1 MDITRT
7 RLRLLLASIAGLL
20 LFSAC
25 TPEQL
30 QTYEQ
35 LTGVPLDQST
45 HDALLGLDDAPIN
58 MPNGTTIQL
67 DGSVVDCVTSVN
79 SLHYSYDAKAPVI
92 QAFQTVALCRGW
104 TQRQVDS
111 WKVAVADI
119 AGREAHFCWNVRYNA
134 RFQFF
139 DGRNCALSRPGSG
152 AAGYGQITSVLYH
165 ITCSKVGLC
174 SGASI
179 VASPYNSMLSLVAL
193 IEDQGV
199 SPYCYNNFSRRF
211 HRIACNNPGLDV

>member
-1 MDITRT
+1 MDSTRI
-7 RLRLLLASIAGLL
+7 RFRLLLASIAALC

-35 LTGVPLDQST
+35 LTGAPLDQST

-79 SLHYSYDAKAPVI
+79 ALPYSYDAKAPVM

-199 SPYCYNNFSRRF
+199 SPWCYNRFSRNF
-211 HRIACNNPGLDV
+211 HRVACGNPGLDV

>member
-35 LTGVPLDQST
+35 LTGNTLDQTT
-45 HDALLGLDDAPIN
+45 HDALINLDDAPIV
-58 MPNGTTIQL
+58 MPNSTTINV

-79 SLHYSYDAKAPVI
+79 SLAYSYDAKAPVM

-104 TQRQVDS
+104 SQRQVDS
-111 WKVAVADI
+111 WKVAVGDI

-134 RFQFF
+134 RFKFF
-139 DGRNCALSRPGSG
+139 DGRGCVLSRPGSG

-165 ITCSKVGLC
+165 ITCSKVNLC

-199 SPYCYNNFSRRF
+199 SPWCYNRFSRNF
-211 HRIACNNPGLDV
+211 HRVACGNPGLDV